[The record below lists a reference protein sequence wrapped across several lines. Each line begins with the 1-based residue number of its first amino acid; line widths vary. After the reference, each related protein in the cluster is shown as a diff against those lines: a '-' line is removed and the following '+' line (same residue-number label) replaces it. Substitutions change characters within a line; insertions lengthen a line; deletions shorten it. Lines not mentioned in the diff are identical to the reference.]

1 MKRTPAFRVA
11 LDGILSALAAAL
23 SFLESLLP
31 DAAFMPPGA
40 KLGLGN
46 IAVMFAVF
54 TAGPADGLF
63 VAAVKSG
70 FAFFT
75 RGASSG
81 FISFAG
87 GMLSWAALCAFR
99 GFIRKRPDSR
109 VSWAGISIT
118 AAVLH
123 NVGQLAAA
131 SVISGRLLWT
141 YLPALIVTGAASG
154 LITGLAAGVI
164 MPVLSRITR
173 DRT

>member
-1 MKRTPAFRVA
+1 MKKASLRVA
-11 LDGILSALAAAL
+11 LDGIFSALAAAL

-54 TAGPADGLF
+54 TQGPLDGLF
-63 VAAVKSG
+63 VTAVKSG

-81 FISFAG
+81 FISLAG
-87 GMLSWAALCAFR
+87 GLLSWAALCAFR
-99 GFIRKRPDSR
+99 RLIIKRAGSR
-109 VSWAGISIT
+109 LSWAGISIS

-141 YLPALIVTGAASG
+141 YLPALIVSGTVSG
-154 LITGLAAGVI
+154 LITGLVAGII
-164 MPVLSRITR
+164 MPVLKKSVER
-173 DRT
+173 

>member
-1 MKRTPAFRVA
+1 MKNKPALRVA
-11 LDGILSALAAAL
+11 LDGILSALATAL

-54 TAGPADGLF
+54 TAGPLDGLF

-81 FISFAG
+81 FISLAG
-87 GMLSWAALCAFR
+87 GLLSWAALCVFR
-99 GFIRKRPDSR
+99 RLITKRPESR

-123 NVGQLAAA
+123 NGGQLAAA

-141 YLPALIVTGAASG
+141 YLPALIVSGAVSG
-154 LITGLAAGVI
+154 LITGLVAGVI
-164 MPVLSRITR
+164 MPVLKKRVEF
-173 DRT
+173 